1 MKKFKLTIEGKSYDV
16 SVDEIDKTFARVDI
30 NGKSLTVE
38 IEREGAKL
46 AQVPVSR
53 VASSCQSASRK
64 SVSGVISSPLP
75 GNIVKIMVSVGQAVK
90 RGDTLIVIES
100 MKMENNIKADRDGV
114 VKAIKVDAGQ
124 AVMQGDTLVDFES
137 VGVSQEAPVDNT
149 KQEVPAAAPKLSAKA
164 ASASTVISPLPG
176 NIIKVLVSE
185 GKSVKRGDTILTI
198 ESMKMENSIKAASD
212 GVVKKIYVQQAQ
224 SVMQGDSL
232 FDLE

>member
-16 SVDEIDKTFARVDI
+16 SVDEIDETLARVDI
-30 NGKSLTVE
+30 NGKSLTVG
-38 IEREGAKL
+38 IEREGAKS
-46 AQVPVSR
+46 AQVSTSR
-53 VASSCQSASRK
+53 VAGSGKPLARK

-124 AVMQGDTLVDFES
+124 AVMQGDALVDFES
-137 VGVSQEAPVDNT
+137 VGETQDASAEGA
-149 KQEVPAAAPKLSAKA
+149 KQEEIAAPKLSAKA

-198 ESMKMENSIKAASD
+198 ESMKMENSIKAAYD

-224 SVMQGDSL
+224 IVMQGDPL
-232 FDLE
+232 FDLA